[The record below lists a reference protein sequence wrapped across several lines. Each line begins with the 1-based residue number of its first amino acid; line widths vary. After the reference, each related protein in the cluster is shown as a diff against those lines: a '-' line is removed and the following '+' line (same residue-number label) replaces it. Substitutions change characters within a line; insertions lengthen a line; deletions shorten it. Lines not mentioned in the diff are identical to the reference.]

1 MTEAQRDDLII
12 ELSIYEPSQIRK
24 IVTEYQEHP
33 KPDNCDYPFY
43 EFLREKLEIDGYWK
57 QVGLA

>member
-12 ELSIYEPSQIRK
+12 ELSLYSPSQIRQ
-24 IVTEYQEHP
+24 IIADYQRLP
-33 KPDNCDYPFY
+33 KPNDCDLPFY
-43 EFLREKLEIDGYWK
+43 EFLKEKLEIEGYWK